1 MLELGNKISFVLK
14 YKAEFFNYMSF
25 YLLVFWMACAEQ
37 AAAPW
42 TLCTTRLCGF
52 RAAHKVQLG

>member
-1 MLELGNKISFVLK
+1 MLELGNKISSVLK

-37 AAAPW
+37 AAAPR

-52 RAAHKVQLG
+52 